1 MAGRQ
6 ALSKRLREYMQLA
19 DTYID
24 SIASSEASI
33 SLAHGKRLIPALEA
47 LSKALDRVGIK
58 QWASELHDE
67 TAASK
72 TLWLEACSDAG
83 IAQWLLQRVSSI
95 PGQIAALG
103 DYSTV
108 SRRLFDAYDACC
120 VSCQQIHV
128 LLNQWTLP
136 LITMDCGRDWGRF
149 GSLIT
154 PMLDV
159 KLLTALAQAAR
170 CAADHARSM
179 GLPASQA
186 ALRDRGVVK
195 HELIPEYAARACA
208 DLTRSASRVMCVL
221 GKALPGLAS
230 ASAAKPVAFAMH
242 LSTHITQITAALHDS
257 QFLAAAAYSIM
268 TYPGPNFHP
277 TLGQRPGGAKAAAK
291 REEKKKEDKT
301 YMAPYEACEALYFLT
316 MDAAVNLRA
325 IKGGAAAA
333 TSAAD
338 ALDEALS
345 RPDVCR
351 LRLALL
357 ESVWVHA
364 GMEPTPG
371 EGPGDGVGGSSSGGS
386 SGSIGGSSSGGS
398 SLGGAGE
405 AEGAWQRRL
414 EWVTCTARDSH
425 GSVEASSTS
434 GWLLE
439 NHHLQALMGALC
451 PWARKGKRLL
461 CPPGVPPTLHR
472 ARLAARTAEALCR
485 LSRGQGRDGT
495 YRPAPNWLFAQKL
508 RGHVI
513 CNALL
518 PSKQDVSAAPAA
530 GASAL
535 WGEAAAWAVAL
546 HTDAVKAQAE
556 GCWTGSGGH
565 GSIPPT
571 VVPGTALSESYK
583 WFADLGE
590 ASQDTGA
597 VLNATGLGASME
609 QGLRL
614 AFCANDVATATGARQ
629 LSVKLA
635 ILEVFRALVMWDLP
649 LVITTTEGAEPS
661 LSEAG
666 GVMVTLAKRAAA
678 EAGRLEAQAA
688 AGQERI
694 ARGLAFLQ
702 FKSSTANISRVLALA
717 LACTCEQRLASF
729 GDGDDSAAASA
740 EGAASSELAGSCSP
754 PAAAGGSSV
763 AAELE
768 GFALRSICRLALQ
781 EAEAITSLTS
791 LTAGLGLDKSE
802 PTLSFSIREVVQ
814 NNLSEC
820 LGHFTTAHFQPGFLT
835 AGQILACQPHRL
847 LAAACKLQ
855 AASRAAGDEHQPECE
870 RPTQLACSALESL
883 ASLAAHPELSAR
895 VRAWLVPE
903 GEELHPTAQAALE
916 AAGAEDS
923 GERGCLA
930 ELIGTCLLP
939 TGSFLDQ
946 TYGDVLLKAALGR
959 EYVPSWF
966 FAVLLNKA
974 IAGAYPPE
982 EGRDEQDGGFR
993 RHAEHIA
1000 TCITLRDDGE
1010 YQGLSLMPPLAD
1022 RFAADPALEATLLAA
1037 PLPLPLAV
1045 PPAALVLT
1053 KLRVC
1058 GNPGC
1063 NNFDGPCEASL
1074 KLKQCGGCKAVRY
1087 CGREC
1092 QTVHWRS
1099 GHKGECGAMAAAVQ
1113 AEAGKSG
1120 AA

>member
-24 SIASSEASI
+24 SIDSSEASI

-72 TLWLEACSDAG
+72 TLWLEACADTG
-83 IAQWLLQRVSSI
+83 IADWLLQRVSSI

-179 GLPASQA
+179 GLPGAQA

-208 DLTRSASRVMCVL
+208 DLSRSASRVVWVL

-316 MDAAVNLRA
+316 MDAAVDLRA

-371 EGPGDGVGGSSSGGS
+371 EGPGDGVGGSSGNGG

-439 NHHLQALMGALC
+439 NHHLQALMGALG

-485 LSRGQGRDGT
+485 MSRGQGRDGA
-495 YRPAPNWLFAQKL
+495 YRPAPNWLFAQK
-508 RGHVI
+508 VI

-535 WGEAAAWAVAL
+535 WGDAATWAVAL
-546 HTDAVKAQAE
+546 HTDAVEAQAE
-556 GCWTGSGGH
+556 GRWTGSGGH

-571 VVPGTALSESYK
+571 VVPAVALTESYK
-583 WFADLGE
+583 WLAELGK
-590 ASQDTGA
+590 ASKDTGA
-597 VLNATGLGASME
+597 VLNATGLGANME

-614 AFCANDVATATGARQ
+614 AFCANDVARVTGARQ
-629 LSVKLA
+629 LNVGLSVTGLA
-635 ILEVFRALVMWDLP
+635 GALEAWDPP
-649 LVITTTEGAEPS
+649 LIMPGAEGSEPS

-666 GVMVTLAKRAAA
+666 GMMVTMAKRAAA

-688 AGQERI
+688 AGQ
-694 ARGLAFLQ
+694 ARSA
-702 FKSSTANISRVLALA
+702 RALA
-717 LACTCEQRLASF
+717 LENMNAPSNINSFVQPALACMRMQRMNSLGGVNGF
-729 GDGDDSAAASA
+729 AAAAAVGSA
-740 EGAASSELAGSCSP
+740 SPQSVGS
-754 PAAAGGSSV
+754 GSV

-768 GFALRSICRLALQ
+768 GFALRSMCRLALLQ
-781 EAEAITSLTS
+781 AEV
-791 LTAGLGLDKSE
+791 LTARPALGKSE
-802 PTLSFSIREVVQ
+802 NTMLFYARVLART
-814 NNLSEC
+814 NLSEC
-820 LGHFTTAHFQPGFLT
+820 LNHFTADHFQPGFLT

-855 AASRAAGDEHQPECE
+855 AASRAAGDEHQPSGEW
-870 RPTQLACSALESL
+870 PTPL
-883 ASLAAHPELSAR
+883 ASSTVNNLAILAAHPELSAR
-895 VRAWLVPE
+895 VCAWLVPE

-930 ELIGTCLLP
+930 DLVGTCLLP
-939 TGSFLDQ
+939 TGSFLDR
-946 TYGDVLLKAALGR
+946 TYGDMLLKAAMGR
-959 EYVPSWF
+959 QYGPDWIF
-966 FAVLLNKA
+966 TVLLNSA
-974 IAGAYPPE
+974 TGEAYLPE
-982 EGRDEQDGGFR
+982 EARDDPDGGFR
-993 RHAEHIA
+993 RYAERIA
-1000 TCITLRDDGE
+1000 TCMMQRQPQVCE
-1010 YQGLSLMPPLAD
+1010 ALSVLDPLAD